1 MGSTAI
7 LEPQE
12 VDELTAALEGSDKG
26 DEGVKADE
34 VKTDEEKA
42 AEAAAAAEADKS
54 KPQEIEVDGVKR
66 METEE
71 EVAAR
76 IAAEEAKE
84 KEPSEVDL
92 LRDELKDL
100 RQMLRTS
107 KREQTQLQAKLERLG
122 KRTVATEGDEEE
134 LDEDGK
140 PVKKEE
146 EPLSRLEEL
155 QQGIAQIGQE
165 RGASLDVLLETMEQN
180 PKYTDVKEVCSRANF
195 DDLFEAIASQIVEE
209 KGGDINE
216 VLLEV
221 EFNTWNRANPYSYMY
236 DLIKKYHPT
245 YVKKETTAVPEGDK
259 GKKKEPAKAPGSIAG
274 LGGDSDLKS
283 GWTKAKIDALP
294 EEELDTVPADIYD
307 KYMRDQLD

>member
-1 MGSTAI
+1 MGSTAVI
-7 LEPQE
+7 EPQE
-12 VDELTAALEGSDKG
+12 VETDELTSALEGSDKG

-42 AEAAAAAEADKS
+42 AEAAAAAEAEKN

-76 IAAEEAKE
+76 IAAEEVKE

-122 KRTVATEGDEEE
+122 KRAVAAEGDEEE

-140 PVKKEE
+140 PVKKED

-165 RGASLDVLLETMEQN
+165 RGVSLDVLLETMEQS
-180 PKYTDVKEVCSRANF
+180 PKYSDV
-195 DDLFEAIASQIVEE
+195 
-209 KGGDINE
+209 
-216 VLLEV
+216 
-221 EFNTWNRANPYSYMY
+221 
-236 DLIKKYHPT
+236 
-245 YVKKETTAVPEGDK
+245 
-259 GKKKEPAKAPGSIAG
+259 
-274 LGGDSDLKS
+274 
-283 GWTKAKIDALP
+283 
-294 EEELDTVPADIYD
+294 
-307 KYMRDQLD
+307 

>member
-42 AEAAAAAEADKS
+42 TEAAAAAEADKS

-76 IAAEEAKE
+76 IADEEVKE
-84 KEPSEVDL
+84 KEPSEMDL
-92 LRDELKDL
+92 LRDEVKDL

-122 KRTVATEGDEEE
+122 KRAVAAGGDEEE

-165 RGASLDVLLETMEQN
+165 RGASLDVLLETMEQS
-180 PKYTDVKEVCSRANF
+180 PKYADVKEVCSRANF

-245 YVKKETTAVPEGDK
+245 YAKKETVATPEGDK
-259 GKKKEPAKAPGSIAG
+259 GKKKEPANAPGSIAG

-307 KYMRDQLD
+307 KYMKGELD